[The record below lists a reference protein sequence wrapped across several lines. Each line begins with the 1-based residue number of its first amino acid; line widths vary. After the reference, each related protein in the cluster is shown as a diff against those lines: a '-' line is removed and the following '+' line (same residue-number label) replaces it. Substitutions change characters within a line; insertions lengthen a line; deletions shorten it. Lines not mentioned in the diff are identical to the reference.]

1 MEERIKKWRLILGKS
16 AAEMADSELS
26 EDLQG
31 MDDVLDALYDS
42 DQEGNL
48 GSSSP
53 SVNRWLG
60 DIRKYF
66 PEKVV
71 QLMQNDALDRLGL
84 HQILTEPE
92 LLKTIEP
99 DIHLVA
105 TLLTLKKMI
114 PAKTKETARMVVG
127 KLVRK
132 IEQQLKNPL
141 REAVTGSIHRAK
153 RNRRPTLKEIDWNK
167 TIRVNMKHY
176 QKDLKTIIPE
186 QLIGYGRRGQAL
198 RKVILLVDQS
208 GSMASS
214 VVYASILAAVMAS
227 LKSLKTHL
235 VVFDTTVV
243 DLTPELADPVSVLF
257 GTQLGGGTDIGQA
270 LEFVQPMIERPAD
283 TILVLVSDLFEG
295 GNKGALLQTAASIKR
310 SGVQFVALLALSDQ
324 GKPVYDRTMA
334 ERFAALDI
342 PAFACTPELFP
353 DLMAAAIK
361 GEDLRQVMSGAV

>member
-16 AAEMADSELS
+16 AAEEGAEMDLS
-26 EDLQG
+26 EEMQG

-42 DQEGNL
+42 DEEGNL

-53 SVNRWLG
+53 NVNRWLG

-66 PEKVV
+66 PDKVV
-71 QLMQNDALDRLGL
+71 QVMQNDALDRLGL

-105 TLLTLKKMI
+105 TLLTLKKII

-127 KLVRK
+127 KLVKK
-132 IEQQLKNPL
+132 IERQLKNPM
-141 REAVTGSIHRAK
+141 REAITGSIHRAK

-167 TIRVNMKHY
+167 TIRLNMKHY
-176 QKDLKTIIPE
+176 QPDLKTIIPE
-186 QLIGYGRRGQAL
+186 NLIGFGRRGQAL
-198 RKVILLVDQS
+198 KKVILLVDQS

-214 VVYASILAAVMAS
+214 VVYASIFAAVMAS

-235 VVFDTTVV
+235 VVFDTAVV

-257 GTQLGGGTDIGQA
+257 GTQLGGGTDICQA
-270 LEFVQPMIERPAD
+270 LQFVQPMVERPGD
-283 TILVLVSDLFEG
+283 TILVLISDLFEG
-295 GNKGALLQTAASIKR
+295 GNKNLLLQTAASIQR
-310 SGVQFVALLALSDQ
+310 SGAQFFTLLALSDQ
-324 GKPVYDRTMA
+324 GKPVYDRAMA
-334 ERFAALDI
+334 EQFAALNI
-342 PAFACTPELFP
+342 PTFACTPEKFP
-353 DLMAAAIK
+353 ELMATAIK
-361 GEDLRQVMSGAV
+361 GGNLQQVV

>member
-1 MEERIKKWRLILGKS
+1 MRMKESIKKWRLILGKNAS
-16 AAEMADSELS
+16 EGAGVELS
-26 EDLQG
+26 EEMQG

-53 SVNRWLG
+53 NVNRWLG

-71 QLMQNDALDRLGL
+71 QVMQNDALDRLGL

-105 TLLTLKKMI
+105 TLLTLKKII

-127 KLVRK
+127 KLVKK
-132 IEQQLKNPL
+132 IERQLKNPM
-141 REAVTGSIHRAK
+141 REAITGSIHRAK

-176 QKDLKTIIPE
+176 QQNLKTIIPE
-186 QLIGYGRRGQAL
+186 HLIGYGRRGQAL
-198 RKVILLVDQS
+198 KKVILLVDQS

-235 VVFDTTVV
+235 VVFDTAVV
-243 DLTPELADPVSVLF
+243 DLTPELSDPVSVLF
-257 GTQLGGGTDIGQA
+257 GTQLGGGTDICQA
-270 LEFVQPMIERPAD
+270 LQFVQPMIKRPSD
-283 TILVLVSDLFEG
+283 TILVLISDLFEG
-295 GNKGALLQTAASIKR
+295 GNKNELLKTAASIKH
-310 SGVQFVALLALSDQ
+310 SGTQFITLLALTDQ
-324 GKPVYDRTMA
+324 GKPVYDKTMA
-334 ERFAALDI
+334 ERFAGLEI
-342 PAFACTPELFP
+342 PTFACTPEKFP

-361 GEDLRQVMSGAV
+361 GESLN

>member
-1 MEERIKKWRLILGKS
+1 MTMEERIKKWRLILGKS
-16 AAEMADSELS
+16 AAEGAGADLS
-26 EDLQG
+26 EEMQG

-53 SVNRWLG
+53 NVNRWLG

-66 PEKVV
+66 PDKIV
-71 QLMQNDALDRLGL
+71 QVMQNDALDRLGL

-105 TLLTLKKMI
+105 TLLTLKKII
-114 PAKTKETARMVVG
+114 PARTKDTARMVVG
-127 KLVRK
+127 KLVK
-132 IEQQLKNPL
+132 QIEQKLKNPM
-141 REAVTGSIHRAK
+141 REAITGSIHRAK

-167 TIRVNMKHY
+167 TIRLNMKHY
-176 QKDLKTIIPE
+176 QQDLKTIIPE
-186 QLIGYGRRGQAL
+186 NLIGYGRRGQAL
-198 RKVILLVDQS
+198 KKVILLVDQS

-235 VVFDTTVV
+235 VVFDTAVV
-243 DLTPELADPVSVLF
+243 DLTPQLADPVSVLF
-257 GTQLGGGTDIGQA
+257 GTQLGGGTDICQA
-270 LEFVQPMIERPAD
+270 LQFVQPMIERPAD
-283 TILVLVSDLFEG
+283 TILVLISDLFEG
-295 GNKGALLQTAASIKR
+295 GNKSELLKTAASIQR
-310 SGVQFVALLALSDQ
+310 SGTQFITLLALSDQ
-324 GKPVYDRTMA
+324 GKPVYDRSIA
-334 ERFAALDI
+334 ESFAALQI
-342 PAFACTPELFP
+342 PTFASSPEKFP

-361 GEDLRQVMSGAV
+361 GEDLMRQRT

>member
-1 MEERIKKWRLILGKS
+1 MLMEERIKKWRLILGKS
-16 AAEMADSELS
+16 AADGAGADLS
-26 EDLQG
+26 EEMQG

-53 SVNRWLG
+53 NVNRWLG

-71 QLMQNDALDRLGL
+71 QVMQNDALDRLGL

-105 TLLTLKKMI
+105 TLLTLKKII
-114 PAKTKETARMVVG
+114 PARTKDTARMVVG
-127 KLVRK
+127 KLVK
-132 IEQQLKNPL
+132 QIEQKLKNPM
-141 REAVTGSIHRAK
+141 REAITGSIHRAK

-167 TIRVNMKHY
+167 TIRLNMKHY
-176 QKDLKTIIPE
+176 QQDLKTIIPE
-186 QLIGYGRRGQAL
+186 NLVGYGRRGQAL
-198 RKVILLVDQS
+198 KKVILLVDQS

-235 VVFDTTVV
+235 VVFDTAVV
-243 DLTPELADPVSVLF
+243 DLTPELNDPVSVLF
-257 GTQLGGGTDIGQA
+257 GTQLGGGTDICQA
-270 LEFVQPMIERPAD
+270 LQFVQPMIERPTD

-295 GNKGALLQTAASIKR
+295 GNKGELLKTAANIQR
-310 SGVQFVALLALSDQ
+310 SGAQFITLLALSDQ

-334 ERFAALDI
+334 ERFAALHI
-342 PAFACTPELFP
+342 PTFACSPEQFP

-361 GEDLRQVMSGAV
+361 GEDVKQIR

>member
-1 MEERIKKWRLILGKS
+1 MEERIEKWRLILGKS
-16 AAEMADSELS
+16 AEEGSGADLS
-26 EDLQG
+26 EEMQG

-53 SVNRWLG
+53 NVNRWLG

-66 PEKVV
+66 PEQVV
-71 QLMQNDALDRLGL
+71 QVMQNDALDRLGL

-105 TLLTLKKMI
+105 TLLTLKKII
-114 PAKTKETARMVVG
+114 PAKTKDTARMVVG
-127 KLVRK
+127 KLVKQIERK
-132 IEQQLKNPL
+132 LKNPM
-141 REAVTGSIHRAK
+141 REAITGSIHRAK

-167 TIRVNMKHY
+167 TIRLNMKHY
-176 QKDLKTIIPE
+176 QQDLKTIIPE
-186 QLIGYGRRGQAL
+186 NLVGYGRRGQAL
-198 RKVILLVDQS
+198 KKVILLVDQS

-235 VVFDTTVV
+235 VVFDTAVV

-257 GTQLGGGTDIGQA
+257 GTQLGGGTDICQA
-270 LEFVQPMIERPAD
+270 LQFVQPMIERPTD
-283 TILVLVSDLFEG
+283 TIVVLVSDLFEG
-295 GNKGALLQTAASIKR
+295 GNKGELLKTAASIQR
-310 SGVQFVALLALSDQ
+310 SGTQFITLLALSDQ
-324 GKPVYDRTMA
+324 GKPIYDRSMA
-334 ERFAALDI
+334 EGFAALQI
-342 PAFACTPELFP
+342 PTFACSPEKFP
-353 DLMAAAIK
+353 NLMAAAIK
-361 GEDLRQVMSGAV
+361 GEDLKRAL